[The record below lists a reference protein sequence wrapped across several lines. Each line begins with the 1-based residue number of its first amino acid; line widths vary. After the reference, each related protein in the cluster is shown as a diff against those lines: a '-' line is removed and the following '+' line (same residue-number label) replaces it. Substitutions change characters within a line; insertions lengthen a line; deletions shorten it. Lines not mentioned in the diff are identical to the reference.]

1 MVRPNPAVI
10 IPGASQG
17 YVADSLGY
25 NEAGDLYAAYGAG
38 GIYTTLED
46 FSKWM
51 GNFGT
56 PVLGGEKLVKRLVT
70 VDTLN
75 NGDTMSY
82 ALGIGVDKFRG
93 LQSYSHGGAD
103 IAHRAF
109 MVYFPEIDGG
119 VVAMSNN
126 AGFNSGGIAYEI
138 AELYFGEE
146 MEPEE
151 GEEAKTG
158 EEAEE
163 AAEVMVP
170 GELLEAYAGEYLLT
184 GMGVKLT
191 YEVVDG
197 RLKMIMEGQP
207 EVYLTPLS
215 ETEFKYEDVEATI
228 EFKSNEQGE
237 VTTAVH
243 SQGGQ
248 KFELQRVAP
257 YAPAVEELQA
267 LTGKF
272 FSRELETYYTL
283 EVRDTTLVLLIRNTK
298 EIELSA
304 VKEDLYKGDIFFIG
318 ELAFQRDQTGKV
330 TGFTAANGRT
340 RGIEFLKQ

>member
-1 MVRPNPAVI
+1 MP
-10 IPGASQG
+10 
-17 YVADSLGY
+17 
-25 NEAGDLYAAYGAG
+25 
-38 GIYTTLED
+38 T
-46 FSKWM
+46 
-51 GNFGT
+51 
-56 PVLGGEKLVKRLVT
+56 
-70 VDTLN
+70 
-75 NGDTMSY
+75 
-82 ALGIGVDKFRG
+82 G
-93 LQSYSHGGAD
+93 LSWST
-103 IAHRAF
+103 
-109 MVYFPEIDGG
+109 FPEINGG

-126 AGFNSGGIAYEI
+126 AGFNSGGIAYEM

-163 AAEVMVP
+163 AAESREVMVP

-184 GMGVKLT
+184 GMGVELS

-197 RLKMIMEGQP
+197 RLKMSMEGQP

-228 EFKSNEQGE
+228 EFKSNEEGE

-257 YAPAVEELQA
+257 YAPTVEELQA

-272 FSRELETYYTL
+272 FSRELETFYTL

-318 ELAFQRDQTGKV
+318 ELEFQRDQTGQV

-340 RGIEFLKQ
+340 RGIGFVRQ